1 MRPSSLVS
9 GQARLDKFETAKFL
23 FCYPAPS
30 APPLSSPHF
39 SLRFAF
45 GVWSGGREKRSLVV
59 QTHFLKN
66 RKQNNADDPAR
77 RTNIRNLYN
86 LDRDIVNEMCQAIER
101 MDKGT
106 PQAQRTMGY
115 LLEQLTEMRDR
126 LRSAVIGL
134 GAPPRYPGCPRPGA
148 PVGRQEPD
156 SNYVLGT
163 LVKQQTEALRNPA
176 DVQSHVARS
185 QSSGQGV

>member
-1 MRPSSLVS
+1 MAESIYDIIRRLNGLARTAP
-9 GQARLDKFETAKFL
+9 GYIEQAEEYAQ
-23 FCYPAPS
+23 S
-30 APPLSSPHF
+30 HPPNP
-39 SLRFAF
+39 
-45 GVWSGGREKRSLVV
+45 
-59 QTHFLKN
+59 
-66 RKQNNADDPAR
+66 NNADDPAR

-106 PQAQRTMGY
+106 PQGQRTMGY